1 MMVAPWPGVLRKGT
15 AAGWSGMSS
24 CLGGRRGRGCGVG
37 GRCGGDH
44 EREERWERV
53 LIEDEML
60 EGVCWSEAT
69 LQRTDSYLMFQGRP
83 DGTIR
88 ERI

>member
-1 MMVAPWPGVLRKGT
+1 
-15 AAGWSGMSS
+15 MSS
-24 CLGGRRGRGCGVG
+24 CLEGRLGRCGGVG

-60 EGVCWSEAT
+60 EGVCWSEGT
-69 LQRTDSYLMFQGRP
+69 LQRTEDNVDCFRVVLTGRS
-83 DGTIR
+83 GNELR
-88 ERI
+88 